1 MAVLLKNI
9 CSVINDKYDAKDF
22 ERAFTFIEFIKEFGY
37 DNSTSSFIND
47 YKTYLSLWSNKKNN
61 KNDKT
66 DAEFIRENLIET
78 LKSIVL
84 TYSSY
89 EEQDFIANIDWENEM
104 HCKAI
109 VPFFAEKI
117 KSICDF
123 YKAKRQEAHLI
134 INKNKFKGSK
144 ISLEQII
151 YDKIIDFY
159 FENKNLKPQIAY
171 LQNNLSISIEQYVDI
186 YSDYFDIPRDKKPTE
201 KSRQEFI
208 TANINTPNY
217 EDYLQVSRVVSDLLF
232 SGDVYLEEIP
242 LVAQVGLDLSQKCAG
257 DAVTL
262 RDTLLSNA
270 TINLISLDDQIA
282 LKRKLYQKYL
292 GCDLYYIYCDTKDN
306 VYIDLLTK
314 AENPSGNLLNCG
326 TADTAVTE
334 SEKLKLLSHIGLFFK
349 PDKTGILKVNADNYK
364 WEIDKNK
371 LKDET
376 FYVFPDPNKCGDI
389 GNNKSSVY
397 PLVFEYKLD
406 SYIKNLS
413 SGFAKD
419 EPLAYLSSTTWNTYF
434 SAQDRDF
441 IHEKNAT
448 YDYSFTSL
456 ANQGIIS
463 NYQRDIFGNEF
474 ALFKDYY
481 KDENGNIY
489 TSTKFKFPEVSYI
502 SKNNKQGEH
511 FLVLNGSYYQEP
523 YSDYSNIDESDLNP
537 ENRTIIEDN
546 YTNSNI
552 EISCNSF
559 NVPDHLENNLVEA
572 SINLGSFTKK
582 YDIEYQDYYKAR
594 SSNLINDTTSNSSFV
609 SNLVLDNFESEVAD
623 MKNIKIETKD
633 KTCFDINNEYG
644 TLWIKETGKQP
655 KEIILSYDYLTS
667 NTENNKLTFNDG
679 DKFTNS
685 VLNYSIIG
693 NIIILETKKDKRT
706 ILFLKEELEDELK
719 FYEIGSIELADDC
732 AYKVLY
738 NETENKI
745 LIAVLKQKLSPNHN
759 KPSNPSEDGM
769 YSGVDLIIHEFLL
782 ENNKL
787 NKNIIVVDNNAD
799 NPLLGCKE
807 NFEYVVEHKKIEDFV
822 FSYNNELD
830 TYLISYLF
838 CNNSMPYMYEHIF
851 RLYNKERFSSTLKSY
866 VYYVG
871 AENTSYNQTRHS
883 YDKNIDTRRI
893 YYLYNS
899 TLETSSTSF
908 FKKS

>member
-9 CSVINDKYDAKDF
+9 CSIINNKHEAKDF

-37 DNSTSSFIND
+37 DNSTSSFINE
-47 YKTYLSLWSNKKNN
+47 YKTYLSLWSNKKDAEKN
-61 KNDKT
+61 KS
-66 DAEFIRENLIET
+66 DAEFIRENLIDT

-104 HCKAI
+104 HRKAI

-123 YKAKRQEAHLI
+123 YKAKRQETHLI

-186 YSDYFDIPRDKKPTE
+186 YSDYFDIPRDRKPSE

-232 SGDVYLEEIP
+232 SGDIYLEEIP
-242 LVAQVGLDLSQKCAG
+242 LIAQVGLDLSQKCAG
-257 DAVTL
+257 DAATI
-262 RDTLLSNA
+262 RDVLLNNA
-270 TINLISLDDQIA
+270 TINLISLNDQIA

-314 AENPSGNLLNCG
+314 ADNPSGNLLNCG
-326 TADTAVTE
+326 TSDIAVTE

-371 LKDET
+371 LEDET

-419 EPLAYLSSTTWNTYF
+419 EPLVYLSNTTWNTYF
-434 SAQDRDF
+434 SNQDRDF

-448 YDYSFTSL
+448 YNYSFTSL
-456 ANQGIIS
+456 ANQGFIS

-474 ALFKDYY
+474 ALFDGYY
-481 KDENGNIY
+481 KDKDNKIHIL
-489 TSTKFKFPEVSYI
+489 FPETNYLI
-502 SKNNKQGEH
+502 KNNTQKEK
-511 FLVLNGSYYQEP
+511 LADYALMLNGSYYQNSSQEN
-523 YSDYSNIDESDLNP
+523 YTLSDLNL
-537 ENRTIIEDN
+537 
-546 YTNSNI
+546 
-552 EISCNSF
+552 SCNNF
-559 NVPDHLENNLVEA
+559 TVPDHLENSLVDA
-572 SINLGSFTKK
+572 SISLGDFTKN
-582 YDIEYQDYYKAR
+582 YNIEYHDQYDTSTLNLPNST
-594 SSNLINDTTSNSSFV
+594 SSRFSFDNLILSCFASEIADKNNSNIIF
-609 SNLVLDNFESEVAD
+609 
-623 MKNIKIETKD
+623 ETKEFFND
-633 KTCFDINNEYG
+633 KNG
-644 TLWIKETGKQP
+644 TLWVKESGKQP
-655 KEIILSYDYLTS
+655 KELILSYNYQRSD
-667 NTENNKLTFNDG
+667 NENNKLSFNEG

-693 NIIILETKKDKRT
+693 NIIVLEIEKDNEIQ
-706 ILFLKEELEDELK
+706 ILFLKEEIENELK
-719 FYEIGSIELADDC
+719 FYEIESIKISKDC
-732 AYKVLY
+732 VYKVLY

-745 LIAVLKQKLSPNHN
+745 LIAVLKQRS
-759 KPSNPSEDGM
+759 SSSIF
-769 YSGVDLIIHEFLL
+769 YSGIDLIIHEFLL
-782 ENNKL
+782 ENDKL
-787 NKNIIVVDNNAD
+787 NSNIIVVDGKTNNS
-799 NPLLGCKE
+799 LLECKE
-807 NFEYVVEHKKIEDFV
+807 NFEYVIEHDKINDFV
-822 FSYNNELD
+822 FSYNNDLD
-830 TYLISYLF
+830 TYLISYVF
-838 CNNSMPYMYEHIF
+838 YNNNMPYLYEHIF
-851 RLYNKERFSSTLKSY
+851 RLYNEERFRSTLKSY
-866 VYYVG
+866 VYYPG
-871 AENTSYNQTRHS
+871 AEDTTSKQMRHIYNE
-883 YDKNIDTRRI
+883 NIDNNRI
-893 YYLYNS
+893 YNLYND
-899 TLETSSTSF
+899 TLETSLTPF
-908 FKKS
+908 FKKL